1 VNANGIKIVCF
12 DVGGVLVKHCR
23 TWREGCIAAG
33 LPIRDGAES
42 PEMSLRRKEQA
53 HLYTCGQI
61 DEDTFYRR
69 MAETTSGLYTVDDI
83 RRVHHAW
90 LGPEYDNVGPIIK
103 RLVEGRRIQ
112 TGVLSNTNSAH
123 WSRIERRP
131 GHEPQY
137 PTASLLDNHHASY
150 KLGMAKPMPGFY
162 EAFEKNTGYRGSD
175 ILFLEDLP
183 DNAAVATARGWKV
196 ELIDYTRETA
206 PQLEEVLTRYGF
218 I

>member
-1 VNANGIKIVCF
+1 MK
-12 DVGGVLVKHCR
+12 
-23 TWREGCIAAG
+23 TPSTAAW
-33 LPIRDGAES
+33 PR
-42 PEMSLRRKEQA
+42 PQA
-53 HLYTCGQI
+53 ACTQ
-61 DEDTFYRR
+61 
-69 MAETTSGLYTVDDI
+69 VDDI

-90 LGPEYDNVGPIIK
+90 LGPEYDNVGPIIQ

-137 PTASLLDNHHASY
+137 PTASLLANQHASY

-183 DNAAVATARGWKV
+183 DNAAVATAPRV
-196 ELIDYTRETA
+196 EGRTHRLHTRDRSAARRSPDPLRVHLISVN
-206 PQLEEVLTRYGF
+206 PP
-218 I
+218 